1 MLMYI
6 YCILC
11 DIMAESKIIR
21 VDKEVY
27 DKLKNIKIYPSQSF
41 NSVLHFYLHKWG
53 SKKNG
58 RT

>member
-1 MLMYI
+1 MYI

-27 DKLKNIKIYPSQSF
+27 DKLKFGGIKYG
-41 NSVLHFYLHKWG
+41 K
-53 SKKNG
+53 
-58 RT
+58 